1 MEFKYV
7 LSNDQKRRHDR
18 KACRPGKRKFG
29 MGNFVHFAIDH
40 LHNYGPGTRFGASPT
55 RIGCDVCVSH
65 LSVRS
70 SSALECRSEITVV
83 FLAVPIELGLVLRS
97 SLVVFRGQVSSGS
110 AGYLPFVRLTDRTTA
125 PPTARSYALSKSF
138 LRKSVTFML
147 VPKSLWTLPSPVL
160 SNRRRLDTSR
170 KQVQCQRCFLFAR
183 MSPKWAYR
191 EARKTHWEKA
201 VMFAPAVFWAKWWG
215 HSLSEPGRK
224 QGEEVALQAKFVPGS
239 FFFFF

>member
-1 MEFKYV
+1 MGTQTKKKNSRKGILVFLVKRLNACWADAKV
-7 LSNDQKRRHDR
+7 FFLIGIGFTIKKNFRRTLHRLFGGKPRRFCDQLNFSKER
-18 KACRPGKRKFG
+18 KGRDWPK
-29 MGNFVHFAIDH
+29 DH

-55 RIGCDVCVSH
+55 RIGCDECVSH

-83 FLAVPIELGLVLRS
+83 FLAVPIELGLVVRS

-138 LRKSVTFML
+138 LRKSVAFML

-160 SNRRRLDTSR
+160 
-170 KQVQCQRCFLFAR
+170 
-183 MSPKWAYR
+183 
-191 EARKTHWEKA
+191 
-201 VMFAPAVFWAKWWG
+201 
-215 HSLSEPGRK
+215 
-224 QGEEVALQAKFVPGS
+224 
-239 FFFFF
+239 